1 MKITA
6 ASESHLQLQQKL
18 QLRPV
23 LANEKAGL
31 SVGDHVTRQRPTKVE
46 TKNNVYLQILVFGH
60 FWLYNHASL
69 RQQFVSRPKNSVT
82 TWDEGSKLSVREKQN
97 RQGQQF
103 ETVVVMK
110 LRTAFE
116 KSGVQTRRIT
126 VISGNENK
134 LILSFGGH
142 NIKQQKNQKTD
153 QSLIFRNWWS

>member
-1 MKITA
+1 M
-6 ASESHLQLQQKL
+6 LQGSVQQKL
-18 QLRPV
+18 KQ
-23 LANEKAGL
+23 KTT
-31 SVGDHVTRQRPTKVE
+31 SICKFS
-46 TKNNVYLQILVFGH
+46 IVFGH

-82 TWDEGSKLSVREKQN
+82 TWDEGSKLSVSEKQN

-142 NIKQQKNQKTD
+142 NITQQKTKKPINH
-153 QSLIFRNWWS
+153 